1 MWTHLPHP
9 PHRGFAHLYLS
20 FHSMI
25 SLDRRGETDRIA
37 IHHLPLFESIGCSNE
52 DHNRHWIHIRKNSLI
67 TGKPNEFSSSLSLSS
82 SLYHLSPLPRAR
94 SEPTLSIRSWAHRCI
109 SLFLSPPMSV
119 RDAIINLCLLLVKKY
134 IESWCLQSSSPVYT
148 YIYTCAYP
156 ISPL

>member
-94 SEPTLSIRSWAHRCI
+94 SEPTLSIRLGTPLYLALFVPADVGAGRDNK
-109 SLFLSPPMSV
+109 SLL
-119 RDAIINLCLLLVKKY
+119 ATC
-134 IESWCLQSSSPVYT
+134 EE
-148 YIYTCAYP
+148 IYRVVVSAV
-156 ISPL
+156 I